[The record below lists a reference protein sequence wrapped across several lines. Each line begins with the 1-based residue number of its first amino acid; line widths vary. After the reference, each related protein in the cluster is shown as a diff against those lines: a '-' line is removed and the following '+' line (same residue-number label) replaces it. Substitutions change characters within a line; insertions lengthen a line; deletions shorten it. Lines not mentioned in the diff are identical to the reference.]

1 MAAST
6 YFVLDCGR
14 GGVGGGGGGVG
25 GSAERP
31 VLPSFRGRP
40 RGRFSGVGLLAAAL
54 ANPALRPARVTGGG
68 GPLSRSS

>member
-1 MAAST
+1 MGAST
-6 YFVLDCGR
+6 YFVLDCG
-14 GGVGGGGGGVG
+14 GGVGGGGVG